1 MTDWTISPQNGAP
14 TCDRGTAA
22 SSTFTDDIA
31 LRAQRKGEAADLID
45 DSMACH
51 PEKEEQYQRW
61 KEAEEDFEFWFYQAL
76 ESDFCQEGDMHKPT
90 KDMIRDTMKGLDAT
104 QPTWRR
110 EMGGNV
116 FSLVLMKRY
125 PQLEKRRS
133 SIDHPIS

>member
-1 MTDWTISPQNGAP
+1 LVLSAV
-14 TCDRGTAA
+14 
-22 SSTFTDDIA
+22 
-31 LRAQRKGEAADLID
+31 
-45 DSMACH
+45 
-51 PEKEEQYQRW
+51 
-61 KEAEEDFEFWFYQAL
+61 

-133 SIDHPIS
+133 SFDHPIS

>member
-1 MTDWTISPQNGAP
+1 
-14 TCDRGTAA
+14 
-22 SSTFTDDIA
+22 
-31 LRAQRKGEAADLID
+31 
-45 DSMACH
+45 
-51 PEKEEQYQRW
+51 
-61 KEAEEDFEFWFYQAL
+61 
-76 ESDFCQEGDMHKPT
+76 MHKPT

-133 SIDHPIS
+133 SFDHPIS